1 MSKRTLSQDIRLL
14 GDTLGLVIKQQG
26 GAPLF
31 EAVES
36 MRSAAKQARSA
47 HSDPEREHAAS
58 KLSRITGGLGGAEA
72 LDVSRAFTLYFQLI
86 NLAEDI
92 QHSRELRERALAQGE
107 ESLAESYFALVR
119 SLAEQGVSLEE
130 MIAYIRD
137 LDICFVFTAH
147 PTEARRRTTER
158 LLAQAREVLED
169 LDRRELIPNE
179 TRRAERRL
187 EATIEALWQ
196 HAAERAK
203 RPDVLDEV
211 KAGLWYIRHVLLDV
225 IPKLQRRLHHAL
237 SEAYGPLDA
246 LEVPPIVRFGSWMG
260 SDRDGNP
267 FVTDEVT
274 AKTLELQRFIA
285 IDRYL
290 KDLDAL
296 IDPLAAAAS
305 RLRDHAALS
314 AARARAEDALPELAL
329 SAAAR
334 NPEEPLRHVVTL
346 MRVRLERTLSE
357 SGGAYASASEFMD
370 DLIALRETL
379 LATGARALPNDLL
392 LDLIYRARAFG
403 FSLAALDVRE
413 DSRAHQRAIAELLG
427 DPDYATRS
435 DAERLAALERLKVPE
450 SWETLTP
457 ETERVLSCFASIAD
471 LQRRFGASALPT
483 YAISTTESSV
493 DVIEVL
499 TFATH
504 FGIRDSIDIVPL
516 LEDPSTL
523 ARAREILGALY
534 THPAYVQHLETR
546 GKVQELLVG
555 YSDSM
560 KQGGML
566 ASRVRVLEAQRAA
579 VALSR
584 DHGITLRVFH
594 GRGGSVSRGGGPT
607 YRAIDAMP
615 RDTITAAV
623 KFTEQGEVRAYHF
636 AESDL
641 ATRYI
646 EQTVGAQLKAYHE
659 SKHDRFAPWQ
669 QESELLARLAG
680 TSLRAYRDLIDDPE
694 VLVYYAEATP
704 LDQVTSLNIASR
716 PSKRRE
722 GALRLAD
729 LRAIPWVFAWAQSRH
744 VITGWYGVG
753 AALASFDKDDDRAF
767 LQEAYLRSA
776 FFRDII
782 DNVAMTLAKAD
793 MGIAGR
799 YAALCEDAALAH
811 RVFERIANAYRE
823 TSLEVLNLSDS
834 TALLDHDRRLQA
846 SIRRRN
852 PYVDPL
858 SYLQLEALR
867 RLRAAEPPADLVEW
881 KRVGRVTVHGIAAG
895 MRNTG

>member
-1 MSKRTLSQDIRLL
+1 MSKRNLSQDVRLL
-14 GDTLGLVIKQQG
+14 GDTLGLVIKRQA
-26 GAPLF
+26 GASLF

-36 MRSAAKQARSA
+36 MRGAAKHARSA

-58 KLSRITGGLGGAEA
+58 KLSRTTGRLRGAEA

-92 QHSRELRERALAQGE
+92 QHSRDLRKRALAHGE
-107 ESLAESYFALVR
+107 ESLAESYFALIR
-119 SLAEQGVSLEE
+119 TLAGQGVTVGE

-169 LDRRELIPNE
+169 LDRRELVPNE

-196 HAAERAK
+196 HAAERSK

-225 IPKLQRRLHHAL
+225 IPRLQRRLHHAL

-246 LEVPPIVRFGSWMG
+246 LAVPPIVRFGSWMG

-267 FVTDEVT
+267 FVTDEIT

-296 IDPLAAAAS
+296 IDPLAAAS
-305 RLRDHAALS
+305 GRLRTRDALD
-314 AARARAEDALPELAL
+314 AARARAVEALPELAQ
-329 SAAAR
+329 SATAR
-334 NPEEPLRHVVTL
+334 NHEEPLRHMITL

-357 SGGAYASASEFMD
+357 SAGAYASANAFTD

-379 LATGARALPNDLL
+379 LAAGARALPNDLL
-392 LDLIYRARAFG
+392 LDLIYRTRAFG

-413 DSRAHQRAIAELLG
+413 DSRAHHRAIAELLG
-427 DPDYATRS
+427 DPDYATRT
-435 DAERLAALERLKVPE
+435 DAERLAALEILKVPE
-450 SWETLTP
+450 SWQDLSP
-457 ETERVLSCFASIAD
+457 ETSRVLSCFASIAN
-471 LQRRFGASALPT
+471 LQRRFGASAIPT

-499 TFATH
+499 TLASH
-504 FGIRDSIDIVPL
+504 FGIRDSLDIVPL

-523 ARAREILGALY
+523 ARAHEILGSLY
-534 THPAYVQHLETR
+534 AHPAYAQHLAAR
-546 GKVQELLVG
+546 DHVQELLVG

-584 DHGITLRVFH
+584 DNGINLRIFH

-659 SKHDRFAPWQ
+659 SKHDRFAPWK
-669 QESELLARLAG
+669 QESALLARLAD
-680 TSLRAYRDLIDDPE
+680 TSLHAYQNLINDPE
-694 VLVYYAEATP
+694 VLVYFAEATP
-704 LDQVTSLNIASR
+704 LEQVTSLNIASR

-722 GALRLAD
+722 GTLRLTD

-753 AALASFDKDDDRAF
+753 AALASFETEADRVF
-767 LQEAYLRSA
+767 LREAYARSA

-799 YAALCEDAALAH
+799 YAALCEDEALAR
-811 RVFERIANAYRE
+811 RVFERIAAAYRE
-823 TSLEVLNLSDS
+823 TCLEVLNLSDS
-834 TALLDHDRRLQA
+834 TALLDHDLRLQA

-867 RLRAAEPPADLVEW
+867 RLRSADTPVDLAEW
-881 KRVGRVTVHGIAAG
+881 KRVGRLTVHGIAAG